1 MRIKLVP
8 QQFLAL
14 ICRVSW
20 KLKIRITDSPHLSNE
35 KLYDIDTHI
44 HISIM
49 NYLVKVYDKHQS
61 TYGTH
66 TQELT
71 IMKRKPNN

>member
-1 MRIKLVP
+1 
-8 QQFLAL
+8 
-14 ICRVSW
+14 
-20 KLKIRITDSPHLSNE
+20 
-35 KLYDIDTHI
+35 
-44 HISIM
+44 M